1 MKVMKKW
8 PLPRGQVLAIDKL
21 YADRLSAGRVR
32 RSTSLHTSPTFCV
45 RQATGGWRMVHTF
58 NKLNAATV
66 PAQTPIPR
74 KDVIIDPVRP
84 QHDNSGLRL
93 RIDVLGS

>member
-1 MKVMKKW
+1 MKQW
-8 PLPRGQVLAIDKL
+8 PLPREKVLSIETFFE
-21 YADRLSAGRVR
+21 DRLAAGHVR
-32 RSTSLHTSPTFCV
+32 KSTSSHSSPTFCV
-45 RQATGGWRMVHTF
+45 QKDTERWRVVHAF
-58 NKLNAATV
+58 NKLNAAMV